1 MSKIK
6 YTPKELKRPD
16 RFRGFLAESLE
27 DLSRNFNKILA
38 VVGVVA
44 AGLLAAYLL
53 SSQEDKKDFLANERF
68 RKALESYENGEMEA
82 SVSELKAIREEY
94 PKADISALALY
105 QMGMISYRQ
114 EKFQEAIDNLSLF
127 LKKSDIEDA
136 VIRDG
141 ANLIIG
147 LSDFRLEKW
156 DESVKHLSEVDDRES
171 PYYDQARRHLGIV
184 YEKRGEKEKAERIW
198 RDLDSE

>member
-1 MSKIK
+1 MPKIK

-16 RFRGFLAESLE
+16 RFRGFLAGSFE

-44 AGLLAAYLL
+44 VGLLAAYLL
-53 SSQEDKKDFLANERF
+53 SSQEDKRDFLANERF
-68 RKALESYENGEMEA
+68 HKALESYESGEMEA
-82 SVSELKAIREEY
+82 AVSELKTLREEY
-94 PKADISALALY
+94 PKADISTVALY
-105 QMGMISYRQ
+105 QMGMISYKR

-127 LKKSDIEDA
+127 LEKSDIGDGI
-136 VIRDG
+136 IRDG

-147 LSDFRLEKW
+147 LSDFKLEKW
-156 DESVKHLSEVDDRES
+156 DESVKYLSEVNDSES

-184 YEKRGEKEKAERIW
+184 YEKRGEKEKAEKIW

>member
-38 VVGVVA
+38 GVGVVA
-44 AGLLAAYLL
+44 AGLLAAYLV
-53 SSQEDKKDFLANERF
+53 SSQGDKEDLLANERF
-68 RKALESYENGEMEA
+68 QKALESYESGEMEA
-82 SVSELKAIREEY
+82 SVSELKALREEY
-94 PKADISALALY
+94 PKADISTVALY
-105 QMGMISYRQ
+105 QMGMISYKQ
-114 EKFQEAIDNLSLF
+114 EKFQEAAEHLSLF
-127 LKKSDIEDA
+127 LEKSDIKDGL
-136 VIRDG
+136 IRDG

-147 LSDFRLEKW
+147 LSDFKLEKW
-156 DESVKHLSEVDDRES
+156 DESVKYLSKVNDSES

-198 RDLDSE
+198 RDLGSE

>member
-16 RFRGFLAESLE
+16 RFRGFLAGSLE

-68 RKALESYENGEMEA
+68 RKALESYEDGEMEA
-82 SVSELKAIREEY
+82 AVSELEALREEY
-94 PKADISALALY
+94 PKADISTVAIY
-105 QMGMISYRQ
+105 QMGMISYKQ
-114 EKFQEAIDNLSLF
+114 EKFQEAMDSLSLF
-127 LKKSDIEDA
+127 LEKSDIEDG

-147 LSDFRLEKW
+147 LSGFKLEKW
-156 DESVKHLSEVDDRES
+156 DESVKYLSEVNDGES

-184 YEKRGEKEKAERIW
+184 YEKKGEKEKAERIW
-198 RDLDSE
+198 RELDSE

>member
-16 RFRGFLAESLE
+16 RFRGFLAGSLE

-38 VVGVVA
+38 IVGVVA

-68 RKALESYENGEMEA
+68 QKALESYENGEMDA
-82 SVSELKAIREEY
+82 AVSELKTLREEY
-94 PKADISALALY
+94 PKADISTTALY

-127 LKKSDIEDA
+127 LKKSDIEDG
-136 VIRDG
+136 VIKDG

-147 LSDFRLEKW
+147 LSDFKLEKW
-156 DESVKHLSEVDDRES
+156 DESVKYLSEVNDSES

-184 YEKRGEKEKAERIW
+184 YEKKGEKEKAERIW
-198 RDLDSE
+198 RDLGSE